1 MTLLKRR
8 LLATDEK
15 LQELKMARKVAA
27 KAQRQQVKQTRADR
41 ERKVMLAGEA
51 ILRRVERGEWDAADF
66 RQMMDDALSRPA
78 DRTHEVG
85 RNSWRPTG

>member
-8 LLATDEK
+8 LVATDEK
-15 LQELKMARKVAA
+15 LQELKMARKAVA

-41 ERKVMLAGEA
+41 ERKMMLAGEA
-51 ILRRVERGEWDAADF
+51 ILRRVERGEWDVADF

-78 DRTHEVG
+78 DRALFELDDD
-85 RNSWRPTG
+85 NA

>member
-1 MTLLKRR
+1 
-8 LLATDEK
+8 
-15 LQELKMARKVAA
+15 ARKAVA

-41 ERKVMLAGEA
+41 ERKVMLVGEA

-78 DRTHEVG
+78 DRALFELDDDNV
-85 RNSWRPTG
+85 